1 MAPSVS
7 QNSKKRP
14 IQDMVDE
21 GATTAQPDVPRFGE
35 AGYFCIELFCGSGN
49 LTYAMKHFF
58 PDSFGID
65 HKVSKQRVKTI
76 CLDLSLKTNQ
86 QLVEQWC
93 LSGKCLWVHWGIPC
107 GTASR
112 ARFRRLSRRS
122 HGQPPL
128 RTDRWPDGLPSLLGV
143 NLIRVRAANR
153 LYAFMT
159 DLIPKLHQMGVV
171 WTVENPWTSLVWK
184 TSYWKRIEKL
194 RPWYCELHNCMFGGS
209 RLKRTCIAS
218 NSSSVMSIAIHC
230 DGQHSHAPWT
240 IQQGVFD
247 TSLEAEY
254 TPALAKALAECILES
269 IAGEYKLP
277 NVQQFCKRLKL
288 SHFTAMAAAKQPS
301 KPVAMALT
309 PEFSHLIVLSNIPAE
324 VQLPIVDKQL
334 SKCCI
339 VDQHNQQWLLP
350 CGSKL
355 LRQTSKEGGVS
366 RLPKVSVERTPS
378 LHSLEGGAKQSG
390 KPDVELQCLS
400 GCGGREVLKLETD
413 EVLGRCFDWVLGV
426 RWSPEQ
432 FLKQACMVK
441 HPFDSFSGLPSVVQ
455 SACDDLAKMS
465 MADMVNLRCS
475 KLGSWLK
482 LAAQLKDDEAA
493 LKSSMGEGR
502 RGILK
507 SKRLLLMKHIIQQ
520 EGYDDVSLADD
531 MINGFSLV
539 GEVPRSNVLPH
550 KTSPA
555 CLSTSDLKSNA
566 NRANKA
572 LRYMTRSSALS
583 NSSQTS
589 LCLMLD
595 ILGWAFDRE
604 GPKSDTFST
613 QVSALG
619 VVFDLGP
626 TSSGRL
632 EVHNTEKRLKE
643 AVESL
648 DRFIASK
655 KLNKRDALTLRGRLA
670 FCDAF
675 VFGRLGKV
683 LLQNITHHA
692 YAKPFKAE
700 LDDAAMHSLRILRN
714 RMANAKPRRLDLN
727 LLDTFVLMTDA
738 AFDIS
743 KGAGLGAVLVAPTGA
758 VAMWFGLQLGL
769 ERLGVFLTEGRQ
781 TIIGELETLAAA
793 AALMLWGHHISSS
806 KLLLF
811 VDNEGARF
819 SLIKG
824 YSKSL
829 PITHICALAANALD
843 SFCIMP
849 WYSRVPS
856 LSNLADLPSRN
867 ESHHLLP
874 VSLQSSHES
883 VVDVVEEC
891 LRFVGEPTGHKDD
904 MGGGRGRKTGGM
916 NLPPTS

>member
-1 MAPSVS
+1 M
-7 QNSKKRP
+7 
-14 IQDMVDE
+14 
-21 GATTAQPDVPRFGE
+21 
-35 AGYFCIELFCGSGN
+35 
-49 LTYAMKHFF
+49 
-58 PDSFGID
+58 
-65 HKVSKQRVKTI
+65 
-76 CLDLSLKTNQ
+76 
-86 QLVEQWC
+86 
-93 LSGKCLWVHWGIPC
+93 
-107 GTASR
+107 
-112 ARFRRLSRRS
+112 
-122 HGQPPL
+122 
-128 RTDRWPDGLPSLLGV
+128 
-143 NLIRVRAANR
+143 
-153 LYAFMT
+153 
-159 DLIPKLHQMGVV
+159 
-171 WTVENPWTSLVWK
+171 
-184 TSYWKRIEKL
+184 
-194 RPWYCELHNCMFGGS
+194 
-209 RLKRTCIAS
+209 
-218 NSSSVMSIAIHC
+218 
-230 DGQHSHAPWT
+230 
-240 IQQGVFD
+240 
-247 TSLEAEY
+247 
-254 TPALAKALAECILES
+254 
-269 IAGEYKLP
+269 
-277 NVQQFCKRLKL
+277 
-288 SHFTAMAAAKQPS
+288 
-301 KPVAMALT
+301 
-309 PEFSHLIVLSNIPAE
+309 
-324 VQLPIVDKQL
+324 
-334 SKCCI
+334 
-339 VDQHNQQWLLP
+339 
-350 CGSKL
+350 

-400 GCGGREVLKLETD
+400 GCGNREVLTLETD

-572 LRYMTRSSALS
+572 LRYMTWSSRDDSLDEKLWERTQTEVQRGWLEGPLNWEDLPEGAAVSRRFPISQSDKVRPIGDFSQSQVNATVTNYEQATVDGPDVICALAIRLMKQLKANGRSSSLVRRSRDLASAYRQLAISEESYEFAYLSIYNPLKNEAALFRQVALPFGSVTAVNAFIRCSRFLQWLAGHCLRIPMSCYFDDFVIFSPPALS

-604 GPKSDTFST
+604 GRKSDTFST

-655 KLNKRDALTLRGRLA
+655 KSNKRDALTLRGRLA

-683 LLQNITHHA
+683 SLQNITHHA

-769 ERLGVFLTEGRQ
+769 ERLGV
-781 TIIGELETLAAA
+781 
-793 AALMLWGHHISSS
+793 W
-806 KLLLF
+806 
-811 VDNEGARF
+811 
-819 SLIKG
+819 
-824 YSKSL
+824 
-829 PITHICALAANALD
+829 
-843 SFCIMP
+843 
-849 WYSRVPS
+849 
-856 LSNLADLPSRN
+856 
-867 ESHHLLP
+867 
-874 VSLQSSHES
+874 
-883 VVDVVEEC
+883 
-891 LRFVGEPTGHKDD
+891 
-904 MGGGRGRKTGGM
+904 
-916 NLPPTS
+916 